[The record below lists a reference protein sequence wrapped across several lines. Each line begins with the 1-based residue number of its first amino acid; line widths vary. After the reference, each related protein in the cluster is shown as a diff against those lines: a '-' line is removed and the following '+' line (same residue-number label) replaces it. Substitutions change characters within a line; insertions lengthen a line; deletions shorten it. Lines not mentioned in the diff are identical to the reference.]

1 MFAVNQ
7 VKYLRQMVCFFA
19 VCVLLCGL
27 FPAAQA
33 DSLPEL
39 TVQVSNEY
47 GDVVEPSLNGG
58 YLLEPE
64 HHYYFRLICAA
75 VPDLMA
81 KVLFTPVTLP
91 EPSETPIPEETEE
104 TIPEEAAAEI
114 TETDTEETTAPAE
127 APQPVFGSPL
137 VYDVAMKSGSSSC
150 YLEFSDISVRQT
162 MLVQFGLYIS
172 PPKVDPLSSG
182 TETDSAGNLLPLWE
196 QIPYY
201 YQGDYPNTRYGS
213 GTVAANGCS
222 ATALAMVAS
231 YMANHTY
238 LPSDIAEFV
247 GGRSTNN
254 ITRLE
259 EGCELL
265 QIPYT
270 KAVNFNDT
278 YAALQ
283 EGKVVIALM
292 NETSF
297 FTNSQHFLVLAGLNR
312 DKVMV
317 HDSNRNNQ
325 SVWQLMN
332 GFKDGF
338 DKGMII
344 AGYSGGWIFDKSE
357 MPETPFIYSLPK
369 LEHGVPRYPDVVMT
383 SQQKELLARLVWNEA
398 RGEPTEGQ
406 QAVAEVLLNRFA
418 ADTSARNVAEIIYG
432 EGQFRSVDFL
442 DDARPTQAQYDAI
455 ERAIWGP
462 YVLPKDVYYFATYE
476 TNSNVWG
483 TIGNHIFCGAY
494 P

>member
-1 MFAVNQ
+1 
-7 VKYLRQMVCFFA
+7 MVSFFA
-19 VCVLLCGL
+19 VCVVICGL
-27 FPAAQA
+27 FPAARAQ
-33 DSLPEL
+33 DLPAL
-39 TVQVSNEY
+39 QVQVTNEY
-47 GDVVEPSLNGG
+47 GDVEDSSLNGG
-58 YLLEPE
+58 YLLDPE
-64 HHYYFRLICAA
+64 HHYFFRLTSGAA
-75 VPDLMA
+75 SDLM
-81 KVLFTPVTLP
+81 VEVRFTPVTLP
-91 EPSETPIPEETEE
+91 DPSVAPVPEETEE
-104 TIPEEAAAEI
+104 TIPEGTAAETAAA
-114 TETDTEETTAPAE
+114 DTEETAAPAE
-127 APQPVFGSPL
+127 TPQPVLGSPI
-137 VYDVAMKSGSSSC
+137 VYRAAMKSGGDIC
-150 YLEFSDISVRQT
+150 YQEFSDISVRQT

-172 PPKVDPLSSG
+172 PPKVDPLSGG
-182 TETDSAGNLLPLWE
+182 TDKDSEGNPLPLWE

-270 KAVNFNDT
+270 KAANFNDT
-278 YAALQ
+278 FAALQ
-283 EGKVVIALM
+283 EGKVVIVLM
-292 NETSF
+292 NENSY
-297 FTNSQHFLVLAGLNR
+297 FTNSQHFLVLAGLNG

-317 HDSNRNNQ
+317 HDPNRNNQ

-338 DKGMII
+338 DKGMIV

-357 MPETPFIYSLPK
+357 MPEQPFIYSIPK

-383 SQQKELLARLVWNEA
+383 KQQQELLARLVWSEA
-398 RGEPTEGQ
+398 RGESAEGQ

-418 ADTSARNVAEIIYG
+418 LDTNARNVAEIIYG

-462 YVLPKDVYYFATYE
+462 YVLPKDVYYFATYK
-476 TNSNVWG
+476 TNSNIWG